1 MAGTAVAHAPLD
13 DSAPVVVHAA
23 EDHGVR
29 FIRAEVRGA
38 DGIGQGRDR
47 TAQEPAPRAGLEQG
61 RRAGQDP
68 FGGDDGEPVLAF
80 GRTMESDPS
89 PPAGGPARRQAR
101 G

>member
-1 MAGTAVAHAPLD
+1 MQDWPTIKCFKLNRDPALD
-13 DSAPVVVHAA
+13 DK
-23 EDHGVR
+23 
-29 FIRAEVRGA
+29 EVAMLRNVLGSKPN
-38 DGIGQGRDR
+38 QGLDSEARIMI
-47 TAQEPAPRAGLEQG
+47 
-61 RRAGQDP
+61 RAGQDP